1 VSAGARSRPWHRVVA
16 ALSLTILA
24 LGLGDSTSADV
35 QRPDVA
41 VWVYGAERWAG
52 DQIAIELSHLP
63 AGARRVYL
71 SVEDGP
77 RFLLDD
83 PAAAA
88 RLSDVLDVAGT
99 RFGLA
104 VEAMVLQDTRWIA
117 DVHGAERR
125 VSAVLRFDESRR
137 RAGRP
142 GFDGLHFDVEP
153 YTDEAWTCGSEAERA
168 AIVDRLHTLFDHLAA
183 ITRQS
188 AAGPMRITAAFPWW
202 IGAMSGHVP
211 RMAPRAWL
219 SSLDEVVLM
228 AYGDPGGPM
237 VGGSAATVSRR
248 LNDAR
253 LWSGVPSGR
262 GVRVGL
268 ATHEYPDPGAFS
280 ATIRE
285 VSDQLGSRAEFR
297 GIAVFAHGH
306 VFNGPITGSL
316 EGRVSAR
323 DGTAVAGAVVRVA
336 EQASRTTKCGTFSL
350 RGLAAG
356 DIEIAVSADGFVD
369 RRVVAR
375 DLVPGRILHLPG
387 IVLDRRS

>member
-1 VSAGARSRPWHRVVA
+1 VSAGARRRHWHRVFA
-16 ALSLTILA
+16 ALSLTALA

-35 QRPDVA
+35 QRQDVA
-41 VWVYGAERWAG
+41 VWVYGAESWAS
-52 DQIAIELSHLP
+52 DQIAIELSRLP

-83 PAAAA
+83 PAVVA
-88 RLSDVLDVAGT
+88 RLSDVLDMAGT

-104 VEAMVLQDTRWIA
+104 VEAMLLQDVRWIA
-117 DVHGAERR
+117 DVQGAERR
-125 VSAVLRFDESRR
+125 VSAVLRLDESRR

-153 YTDEAWTCGSEAERA
+153 YTHETWTCGSDGERA
-168 AIVDRLHTLFDHLAA
+168 AIVGRLHTLFEHLAA
-183 ITRQS
+183 LTRRS
-188 AAGPMRITAAFPWW
+188 AASPMRITAAFPWW
-202 IGAMSGHVP
+202 IGAVSGRMP

-237 VGGSAATVSRR
+237 VGGSAAAVLRR
-248 LNDAR
+248 LNDVR

-268 ATHEYPDPGAFS
+268 ATYEYPDPGGFS
-280 ATIRE
+280 ATIRA

-306 VFNGPITGSL
+306 VFNGPMARSL
-316 EGRVSAR
+316 EGRVR
-323 DGTAVAGAVVRVA
+323 DREGTPVAGAVVRVA
-336 EQASRTTKCGTFSL
+336 EHASRTTRCGTFSL
-350 RGLAAG
+350 RGLAPG
-356 DIEIAVSADGFVD
+356 DLEIAVGADGFVD
-369 RRVVAR
+369 RHVVAR
-375 DLVPGRILHLPG
+375 DLVPGRILRLPV
-387 IVLDRRS
+387 IVLDRRW

>member
-1 VSAGARSRPWHRVVA
+1 MKRVVA
-16 ALSLTILA
+16 AVSLAALA
-24 LGLGDSTSADV
+24 LGPGDSTSADV
-35 QRPDVA
+35 QRRDVA
-41 VWVYGAERWAG
+41 VWVYGAERWVG
-52 DQIAIELSHLP
+52 DQIAIELSRLP

-88 RLSDVLDVAGT
+88 RLSDVLDMAGT

-104 VEAMVLQDTRWIA
+104 VEAMLLQDTHWIA
-117 DVHGAERR
+117 DVQGAERR

-168 AIVDRLHTLFDHLAA
+168 AIVGRLHTLFDHIAV

-202 IGAMSGHVP
+202 IGAMSGRMP

-237 VGGSAATVSRR
+237 VGGSAAMVLRR
-248 LNDAR
+248 LHDAR

-268 ATHEYPDPGAFS
+268 STHEYPDPEAFS
-280 ATIRE
+280 ATIRG
-285 VSDQLGSRAEFR
+285 VSDRLGSRAEFR

-306 VFNGPITGSL
+306 AFNRPLTSSL
-316 EGRVSAR
+316 EGTVSDR
-323 DGTAVAGAVVRVA
+323 EGTAVAGAVVKGA
-336 EQASRTTKCGTFSL
+336 EQASRTTSCGTFSL
-350 RGLAAG
+350 SGLPRG
-356 DIEIAVSADGFVD
+356 DVEIAVGADGFVD
-369 RRVVAR
+369 GRVVAR
-375 DLVPGRILHLPG
+375 DLVPGRILQLPR
-387 IVLDRRS
+387 IVLDRR

>member
-1 VSAGARSRPWHRVVA
+1 
-16 ALSLTILA
+16 
-24 LGLGDSTSADV
+24 
-35 QRPDVA
+35 

-88 RLSDVLDVAGT
+88 RLSDVLDMAGT

-104 VEAMVLQDTRWIA
+104 VEAMLLQDTGWIA
-117 DVHGAERR
+117 DVRGAERR

-153 YTDEAWTCGSEAERA
+153 YSDETWTCGSEGERA

-188 AAGPMRITAAFPWW
+188 AASPMRITAAFPWW
-202 IGAMSGHVP
+202 IGAMSGRMP

-228 AYGDPGGPM
+228 AYGDFGGPM
-237 VGGSAATVSRR
+237 VGGSAATVLRR

-253 LWSGVPSGR
+253 LWSGVPPGR

-280 ATIRE
+280 ATIRG
-285 VSDQLGSRAEFR
+285 VSDRLGSRAEFR

-306 VFNGPITGSL
+306 VFNGPLTRSL
-316 EGRVSAR
+316 EGRVRDR

-336 EQASRTTKCGTFSL
+336 EQVSRTTRCGTFSL
-350 RGLAAG
+350 RGLAPG
-356 DIEIAVSADGFVD
+356 DLEIAVGADGFID

-375 DLVPGRILHLPG
+375 DLVPGRILHLPLV
-387 IVLDRRS
+387 VLDRR